1 MGRTPKPPHMAARH
15 TPGPTKR
22 GNISGKAKKT
32 LLRTRGKLTVIAGPM
47 FAGKTT
53 KLLTL
58 FSVLS
63 NLGYSILC
71 FKSEAT
77 SNGGMGHTRSHDER
91 PLPVIYIDMTRP
103 EKMLEYVGT
112 QGIAKVIIDA
122 IHFFP
127 KERFIRVV
135 RTLLDQGIDVYVNG
149 LIYDYRKVEYGA
161 TKTLMREAD
170 ECIEQFSI
178 CTKCGGKAM
187 HTERVAGGTEQS
199 LGTTGR
205 VIARYIPVCA
215 TCHHLYK
222 G

>member
-1 MGRTPKPPHMAARH
+1 MVKSKVHQAK
-15 TPGPTKR
+15 TK
-22 GNISGKAKKT
+22 
-32 LLRTRGKLTVIAGPM
+32 RGKLTVIAGPM

-71 FKSEAT
+71 FKSEAK

-91 PLPVIYIDMTRP
+91 PLPVIYIGMAEP
-103 EKMLEYVGT
+103 EKILQYVGYD
-112 QGIAKVIIDA
+112 GIQKVIIDA

-127 KERFIRVV
+127 KERFIDVV
-135 RTLLDQGIDVYVNG
+135 KRLLDRGIDVYVNG
-149 LIYDYRKVEYGA
+149 LIYDYRKKEYGA
-161 TKTLMREAD
+161 TKTLMQMAD

-178 CTKCGGKAM
+178 CVKCGGKAQ

-199 LGTTGR
+199 IGTIGK
-205 VIARYIPVCA
+205 VAAKYIPVCA
-215 TCHHLYK
+215 SCHLVYK